1 MWEKENKINEV
12 REIRCRTIAYLGVG
26 AINKIVEIL
35 GDLKKKGI
43 SKVIVVSGRG
53 SYKKTGAWDVVK
65 KAFNVN
71 KIDYVLYDKV
81 TPNPT
86 VDSVD
91 EATALAREFRAQA
104 VIAIGGGSP

>member
-43 SKVIVVSGRG
+43 SKVTAVQDSSNIKMHS
-53 SYKKTGAWDVVK
+53 SNS
-65 KAFNVN
+65 KA
-71 KIDYVLYDKV
+71 L
-81 TPNPT
+81 
-86 VDSVD
+86 
-91 EATALAREFRAQA
+91 
-104 VIAIGGGSP
+104 